1 MSYLFAG
8 VDFELASCFACLVEY
23 ANLILETVEVAEP
36 LADVEELAAAFGNF
50 RIGACRGPY
59 Y

>member
-23 ANLILETVEVAEP
+23 ANLILETVGVAVP
-36 LADVEELAAAFGNF
+36 LVGVVELGAAFGNF
-50 RIGACRGPY
+50 RIGACRGPCY
-59 Y
+59 

>member
-23 ANLILETVEVAEP
+23 ANLILETVEVAEL
-36 LADVEELAAAFGNF
+36 LADVVELAAAFGNF
-50 RIGACRGPY
+50 RIDACRGPCY
-59 Y
+59 

>member
-23 ANLILETVEVAEP
+23 ANLILETVEVAVP
-36 LADVEELAAAFGNF
+36 LADVEELVVAFGNF
-50 RIGACRGPY
+50 RIDACRGPCY
-59 Y
+59 